1 LTISRRLELTTP
13 VVDNHA
19 HPLTLTQPQDPTS
32 FRRAFSEAPHPSL
45 ARDHVPWTVY
55 YHWGLRDLANLL
67 HIEPS
72 EEALLTRR
80 GAEPFAE
87 YARFLV
93 QDAGIAWL
101 LLDEGFPPPDEVYT
115 SRRMEE
121 ILGVRVGRILRLE
134 VLAADLI
141 VRHAHFA
148 DVVDAFDLRVARAR
162 GDGYIALKSIAAYR
176 TGLAIE
182 PVSAREAEE
191 AFVPV
196 RRQAEDRGSLRLA
209 SKTLI
214 DFFVLRALGHA
225 AAAEL
230 PVQFHTGYGDPDLDL
245 RLANPLHLRPIFEDP
260 TLAGA
265 PIVLL
270 HESYPYTAEAAYLAV
285 SYPNAYLDIAYT
297 LPPLDRL
304 ELIRVTGIA
313 LGAAPASKI
322 LVSSD
327 GVGIPEQYWLG
338 AIRARDVVGRVL
350 GAMIDAGEIG
360 ADVGEEMG
368 RMILHDNAVR
378 LYGLT

>member
-1 LTISRRLELTTP
+1 LNISRRLELTVP

-19 HPLTLTQPQDPTS
+19 HPLTRLQPQDPDHL
-32 FRRAFSEAPHPSL
+32 RHAFSEAPDPSVS
-45 ARDHVPWTVY
+45 RDHVPWTVY
-55 YHWGLRDLANLL
+55 YRWALRDLAGLL
-67 HIEPS
+67 DIEPA
-72 EEALLTRR
+72 EDALLLRR
-80 GAEPFAE
+80 QAEPFAD
-87 YARFLV
+87 YARLLV
-93 QDAGIAWL
+93 QDAQIAWL
-101 LLDEGFPPPDEVYT
+101 LLDEGFPPPDQVYP
-115 SRRMEE
+115 SAEMERM
-121 ILGVRVGRILRLE
+121 LGVRVGRILRLE

-141 VRHAHFA
+141 TQHRSFA
-148 DVVDAFDLRVARAR
+148 DVVDAFDLRVAGAR
-162 GDGYIALKSIAAYR
+162 GDGYVALKSIAAYR

-182 PVSAREAEE
+182 PVSAREAEA
-191 AFVPV
+191 AFGPV
-196 RRQAEDRGSLRLA
+196 RRTAEDQGSLRLT
-209 SKTLI
+209 SKPLI

-225 AAAEL
+225 AAAEM

-245 RLANPLHLRPIFEDP
+245 RLSNPLHLRAIFEDP
-260 TLAGA
+260 TLASA

-285 SYPNAYLDIAYT
+285 TYPNAYLDIAYT

-350 GAMIDAGEIG
+350 GAMIDADEL
-360 ADVGEEMG
+360 AEDVAEEMG